1 MAKSFDFSNIPIYI
15 YIYILCSSRDVMD
28 GHIFQG
34 IVPSTAWNFCFVKS
48 PFYSACTGGWKYPPP
63 CMNYYDWM
71 RMGRWSIPVSSHIFQ
86 STLRQAWT
94 CHISKKFRLQVSR
107 IIGTFRFL
115 HIHTPFP
122 RNYPPTLFEFI
133 ATCCTNFS
141 SLIKQSLYPS
151 NLRTSR

>member
-1 MAKSFDFSNIPIYI
+1 MSTISITNGKKLRFLEYPYI

-71 RMGRWSIPVSSHIFQ
+71 RMGQWMIDSSFFPHFPINVTASMDVPYFQEISPPSVPNNRNISIPAYSHAISPKLSSP
-86 STLRQAWT
+86 LRIYS
-94 CHISKKFRLQVSR
+94 HLLYKF
-107 IIGTFRFL
+107 
-115 HIHTPFP
+115 
-122 RNYPPTLFEFI
+122 LF
-133 ATCCTNFS
+133 S
-141 SLIKQSLYPS
+141 H
-151 NLRTSR
+151 